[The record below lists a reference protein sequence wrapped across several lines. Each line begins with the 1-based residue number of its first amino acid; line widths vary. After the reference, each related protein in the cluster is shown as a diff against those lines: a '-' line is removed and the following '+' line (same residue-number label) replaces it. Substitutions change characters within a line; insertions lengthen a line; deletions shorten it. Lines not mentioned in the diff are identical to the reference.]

1 MNRELRRA
9 ALAVALMSLT
19 ATATA
24 AAAGETLTGP
34 HRLIDADTIDVA
46 GERVRLEGIDAP
58 ERGQRCRDAAGRCYR
73 CGKAATEALRR
84 RVGAGAIRCEVSGRD
99 RYGRALG
106 TCYAAD
112 GANLQGWLVRSG
124 HALAYR
130 STRYVPEEDAAR
142 TAGAGMHAG
151 AFVAPWRWRRH
162 ERLNPR
168 CPK

>member
-1 MNRELRRA
+1 MTKRL
-9 ALAVALMSLT
+9 ALAAILIFAGMN
-19 ATATA
+19 

-34 HRLIDADTIDVA
+34 HRVIDADTIDVA
-46 GERVRLEGIDAP
+46 GERVRLSGIDAP

-73 CGKAATEALRR
+73 CGKAATRALRAR
-84 RVGAGAIRCEVSGRD
+84 IGGGAVRCEVSGRD

-112 GANLQGWLVRSG
+112 GGDLESWLVRNG

-130 STRYVPEEDAAR
+130 RYSQAYIGEEDAAR
-142 TAGAGMHAG
+142 SARAGMHSG
-151 AFVAPWRWRRH
+151 DFVPPWRWRRG
-162 ERLNPR
+162 ERLAPK

>member
-19 ATATA
+19 ATA
-24 AAAGETLTGP
+24 AGETLTGP
-34 HRLIDADTIDVA
+34 HRVIDADTIDVV
-46 GERVRLEGIDAP
+46 GERVRLSGIDAP

-73 CGKAATEALRR
+73 CGKAATDALRAR
-84 RVGAGAIRCEVSGRD
+84 IGAGAVRCEVSDRD

-112 GANLQGWLVRSG
+112 GADLQAWLVRSG

-130 STRYVPEEDAAR
+130 RYSRLYIPEEEAAR
-142 TAGAGMHAG
+142 TARAGMHAG
-151 AFVAPWRWRRH
+151 AFVPPWRWRRPHH